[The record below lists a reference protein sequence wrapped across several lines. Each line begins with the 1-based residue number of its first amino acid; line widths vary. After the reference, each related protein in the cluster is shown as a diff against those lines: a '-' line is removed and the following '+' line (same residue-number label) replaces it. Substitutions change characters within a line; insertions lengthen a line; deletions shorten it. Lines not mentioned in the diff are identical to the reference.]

1 MEKRGIEE
9 GRRVNWGVQPWGGI
23 MEADRN
29 SPVPLEE
36 GEGP

>member
-1 MEKRGIEE
+1 MEERGIEE
-9 GRRVNWGVQPWGGI
+9 EGECIGGCSPGGM

-36 GEGP
+36 GGRP